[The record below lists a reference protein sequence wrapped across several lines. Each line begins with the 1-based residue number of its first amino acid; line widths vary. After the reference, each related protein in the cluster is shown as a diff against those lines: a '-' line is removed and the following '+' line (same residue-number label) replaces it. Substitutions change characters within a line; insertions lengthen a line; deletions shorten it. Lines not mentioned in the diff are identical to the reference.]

1 MKFVLPDRIFDALRW
16 VCMLCLPA
24 IATLVS
30 TVGAIWSIPYA
41 PEIADTV
48 VAVNAAL
55 AMMLGI
61 STINYNKEGE
71 SNG

>member
-1 MKFVLPDRIFDALRW
+1 MKFTLSNKNFDILKW

-24 IATLVS
+24 LATLVS

-61 STINYNKEGE
+61 STINYNKDGE